1 MNNKQAYRIIISGG
15 GTGGHVFPAIAIG
28 NSLKKLYPDCEL
40 LFVGA
45 KGKLEMEKVPAA
57 GYKIEGLWISG
68 FQRKFSL
75 KNLLFPLKL
84 LSSLLKSNRI
94 IRKFKPDAA
103 VGVGGFASGPLL
115 YMAARKGIP
124 VLIQEQNSYP
134 GITNKILASKASK
147 ICVAYD
153 GMDRFFDQRKVIKT
167 GNPVRDDISNL
178 VFDKQEAVRQF
189 NLQGDKPIVLVL
201 GGSLGARTINESV
214 AAALEELSEKGIQ
227 IIWQCGKLYMSEYQ
241 HLIEKFSKNMRIRS
255 FISTMNTAYASADI
269 IVARA
274 GALTIS
280 ELCLVGKPAILIPSP
295 NVADD
300 HQTKNAMSLV
310 DFNAALLIKDNA
322 AKSNLDKE
330 IIALIEN
337 RELQLELST
346 KIRKMALPDAADDI
360 AKEVIKMIDKY
371 KNQDQNILKG

>member
-1 MNNKQAYRIIISGG
+1 
-15 GTGGHVFPAIAIG
+15 
-28 NSLKKLYPDCEL
+28 
-40 LFVGA
+40 
-45 KGKLEMEKVPAA
+45 
-57 GYKIEGLWISG
+57 
-68 FQRKFSL
+68 
-75 KNLLFPLKL
+75 
-84 LSSLLKSNRI
+84 
-94 IRKFKPDAA
+94 
-103 VGVGGFASGPLL
+103 
-115 YMAARKGIP
+115 
-124 VLIQEQNSYP
+124 
-134 GITNKILASKASK
+134 
-147 ICVAYD
+147 
-153 GMDRFFDQRKVIKT
+153 
-167 GNPVRDDISNL
+167 
-178 VFDKQEAVRQF
+178 
-189 NLQGDKPIVLVL
+189 
-201 GGSLGARTINESV
+201 
-214 AAALEELSEKGIQ
+214 
-227 IIWQCGKLYMSEYQ
+227 
-241 HLIEKFSKNMRIRS
+241 MRIRS